1 MGHIVFL
8 VSKCSLRTF
17 IIPQGGPGAQLQGVC
32 VCEEVLNST
41 SRHSVGH
48 FTSMDGVL
56 ELLLARQQLLE
67 MLVSAAAAAA

>member
-1 MGHIVFL
+1 
-8 VSKCSLRTF
+8 
-17 IIPQGGPGAQLQGVC
+17 LQGVC